1 MNPKKILTWLKQEFF
16 SVFPAFVY
24 FLIVFNILNF
34 SENLFLKKH
43 HLSTQFDFIS
53 IFFVAAIIAKILIVI
68 NHLPFINLFPKKPLI
83 FNILWKT
90 FLYELSC
97 IIVRFMILV
106 FPYFEWVNPFFSLQE
121 ALMHLDFNTFTAVQI
136 WYLIFFFIFVVFQEL
151 FNKLGK
157 KLFLKLFFGRFNIQG

>member
-106 FPYFEWVNPFFSLQE
+106 FPYFVWINPLSSFMS
-121 ALMHLDFNTFTAVQI
+121 ALTYIDLNTFLAVQI
-136 WYLIFFFIFVVFQEL
+136 WYLIFFFFFVVIQEL
-151 FNKLGK
+151 FNRLGK
-157 KLFLKLFFGRFNIQG
+157 KHFLQLFFGRFDT